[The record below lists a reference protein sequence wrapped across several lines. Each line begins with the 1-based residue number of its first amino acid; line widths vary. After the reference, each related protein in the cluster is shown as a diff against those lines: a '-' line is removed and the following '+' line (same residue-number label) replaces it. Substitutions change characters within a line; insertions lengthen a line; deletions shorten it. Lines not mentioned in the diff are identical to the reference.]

1 VTLALQFE
9 VLSAPLERAEADLL
23 LAGFFASDR
32 PLRGGA
38 GRADWR
44 LCGLISQLVQEGR
57 IQGEEGQAALLPA
70 GPVFASPRLLLVGC
84 GDSQGFDRVALRRVA
99 ALGLARAAALAV
111 NSVAVALPLGGS
123 VGSLSLDSS
132 TLAVVE
138 GAIDGGVPLPV
149 VRLLVAPGTES
160 GIAGMIQRYGQGHRA
175 ATIEVAVGTTRDEPP
190 ASEAPRAPDT
200 PDSGAR
206 LSGA

>member
-1 VTLALQFE
+1 VSLALQLE
-9 VLSAPLERAEADLL
+9 VLSTPLEQADADVL

-57 IQGEEGQAALLPA
+57 IAGEEGEAALLPA
-70 GPVFASPRLLLVGC
+70 GPVFSSPRLLLVGC
-84 GDSQGFDRVALRRVA
+84 GSSQGFDRTALRRVA
-99 ALGLARAAALAV
+99 SVGLARVAALAV
-111 NSVAVALPLGGS
+111 GSVAVSLPFGGS

-138 GAIDGGVPLPV
+138 GAIDAGVPLPLI
-149 VRLLVAPGTES
+149 RLLVPPGTES
-160 GIAGMIQRYGQGHRA
+160 GIAGMIQRFGQGHRV
-175 ATIEVAVGTTRDEPP
+175 ATIEVSLASAVEAPP
-190 ASEAPRAPDT
+190 APEAPAPKNAPD
-200 PDSGAR
+200 PGAR
-206 LSGA
+206 LSG

>member
-1 VTLALQFE
+1 VRLELQLE
-9 VLSAPLERAEADLL
+9 VLSTPLEQADADLL

-57 IQGEEGQAALLPA
+57 IQGEEGEAALLPA
-70 GPVFASPRLLLVGC
+70 GPVFSSPRLLLVGC
-84 GDSQGFDRVALRRVA
+84 GSSQGFDRAALRRVA
-99 ALGLARAAALAV
+99 AVGLARAAALAV
-111 NSVAVALPLGGS
+111 GSVAVSLPLGGS

-138 GAIDGGVPLPV
+138 GAIDAGVPLPLI
-149 VRLLVAPGTES
+149 RLLVPPGTEP
-160 GIAGMIQRYGQGHRA
+160 GIAGIIERFGRGHRLATIAVGFAA
-175 ATIEVAVGTTRDEPP
+175 ATDASP
-190 ASEAPRAPDT
+190 APEAPAPPEAPD
-200 PDSGAR
+200 PGAR
-206 LSGA
+206 LPG

>member
-1 VTLALQFE
+1 MSLALRLE
-9 VLSAPLERAEADLL
+9 VLSTPIEQADAELL

-44 LCGLISQLVQEGR
+44 LCGLISQLLLEGR
-57 IQGEEGQAALLPA
+57 IQGEEGEAALLPA
-70 GPVFASPRLLLVGC
+70 APVLSSPRLLLVGC
-84 GDSQGFDRVALRRVA
+84 GHSQEFDRTALRRVA

-111 NSVAVALPLGGS
+111 GSVAVSLPLGGA

-138 GAIDGGVPLPV
+138 GAIDVGNPLPLL
-149 VRLLVAPGTES
+149 RLLVPPGTES
-160 GIAGMIQRYGQGHRA
+160 GIAGMIQRFSQGHRA
-175 ATIEVAVGTTRDEPP
+175 VTIEVSLAAAAPP
-190 ASEAPRAPDT
+190 AAEGPAPPGAPD
-200 PDSGAR
+200 PGAR
-206 LSGA
+206 LPG